1 MKIHTNPAVL
11 VDNTH
16 GLRFTESPRW
26 HRGRFWFLDIH
37 AHAIRSVGLQGDLRT
52 EVQLPFRPNG
62 LGIRADGS
70 LVLGDSMRFRIC
82 RWQEGR
88 IDVRADLTGN
98 VVFRLSD
105 GILDAQDR
113 FYIGDIGFNFLDP
126 TQQPVDTCVIACVA
140 PDGTARVVAR
150 GLKFPNGM
158 ALTPDGRT
166 LIVAESRGTR
176 LSAFDVLPD
185 GSLANRRVFAELPEG
200 VRPDGIALDTE
211 GCVWL
216 ANPAGG
222 DDVLRVREGG
232 EILERVRL
240 DSHAYA
246 VALGGPQRRH
256 LLICASDTHNSD
268 ETAVRPSATLRL
280 IEVDVPGAGL
290 P

>member
-1 MKIHTNPAVL
+1 VKIHTHPLVL

-37 AHAIRSVGLQGDLRT
+37 AHAVRSVDLAGDLRT
-52 EVQLPFRPNG
+52 EVELPFRPNG
-62 LGIRADGS
+62 LGIRRDGS
-70 LVLGDSMRFRIC
+70 LVTGDSMRFRVC
-82 RWQEGR
+82 RWKNGNVEIQ
-88 IDVRADLTGN
+88 ADIADS

-105 GILDAQDR
+105 GMLDAQER

-126 TQQPVDTCVIACVA
+126 GQQPVDTCVIVCMT
-140 PDGTARVVAR
+140 PDGTARVVAK
-150 GLKFPNGM
+150 GLRFPNGM
-158 ALTPDGRT
+158 AVTPDGRT
-166 LIVAESRGTR
+166 LIVAETRAAR

-185 GSLANRRVFAELPEG
+185 GSLSNRRVFAPLPEG
-200 VRPDGIALDTE
+200 VRPDGIALDAE

-222 DDVLRVREGG
+222 NRCHACARGRRDSGVRADRHPCLCRG
-232 EILERVRL
+232 
-240 DSHAYA
+240 
-246 VALGGPQRRH
+246 LGGPQRRH

-268 ETAVRPSATLRL
+268 ETATRPSATLRL
-280 IEVDVPGAGL
+280 LEVEVPGVG

>member
-1 MKIHTNPAVL
+1 MKIHTHPLVL

-37 AHAIRSVGLQGDLRT
+37 AHAVRSVDLAGDLRT
-52 EVQLPFRPNG
+52 EVELPFRPNG
-62 LGIRADGS
+62 LGIRRDGS
-70 LVLGDSMRFRIC
+70 LVTGDSMRFRVC
-82 RWQEGR
+82 RWKNGNVEIQ
-88 IDVRADLTGN
+88 ADIADS

-105 GILDAQDR
+105 GMLDAQER

-126 TQQPVDTCVIACVA
+126 GQQPVDTCVIVCMT
-140 PDGTARVVAR
+140 PDGTARVVAK
-150 GLKFPNGM
+150 GLRFPNGM
-158 ALTPDGRT
+158 AVTPDGRT
-166 LIVAESRGTR
+166 LIVAETRAVR

-185 GSLANRRVFAELPEG
+185 GSLSNRRVFAPLPEG
-200 VRPDGIALDTE
+200 VRPDGIALDAE

-222 DDVLRVREGG
+222 NDVMRVREGG
-232 EILERVRL
+232 EILESVQI
-240 DSHAYA
+240 DTHAYA

-268 ETAVRPSATLRL
+268 ETATRPSATLRL
-280 IEVDVPGAGL
+280 LEVEVPGVG